1 LSSVSIDDLFERYG
15 PAYRWLAFV
24 TCMLGAMTMVLTQTT
39 VNVAFPAIMGAFGI
53 GRDQAQWLSSGFFA
67 AMTAGMLVS
76 AWLISVFGERTVYV
90 VCLALFLG
98 GSAASGI
105 APNTETLMAGRLL
118 QGVTAGII
126 QPMAMALTFKV
137 FPPDRRGTAMGL
149 FSMGIVFAP
158 AMGPTLGGV
167 VIDLFNWRYIF
178 FLTVPTI
185 ALAMIMGVFFMPSS
199 SRPKKLPP
207 FDFAGFSLVCF
218 SLFCLIF
225 ALGSGNREGWSSN
238 EILLL
243 FTFSVISLAAFIAW
257 ELYTPRPLMNLSL
270 FRNARFTSAAILGFC
285 VGGVFLTSTFLIPVF
300 VQSIQGYT
308 PLRAGLLLMPGGLF
322 LLLLFPISGRISD
335 SLPAHVILIGGLIA
349 FILAFIQLSAA
360 DVNTPFWTFVYFT
373 LYIRVGLGFTMPVI
387 NATALKALE
396 SDQINQGSGM
406 INFIRML
413 GAAIWLNLI
422 VALLD
427 IRVPFHS
434 GALTASQ
441 TAANDTS
448 QEMLSVVKG
457 VLSEA
462 GVAEP
467 IQAPGALHYLGQVV
481 YAQASTLGF
490 QDAFLSLA
498 VLATV
503 ALVPAWYLS
512 RTERR

>member
-1 LSSVSIDDLFERYG
+1 
-15 PAYRWLAFV
+15 
-24 TCMLGAMTMVLTQTT
+24 
-39 VNVAFPAIMGAFGI
+39 
-53 GRDQAQWLSSGFFA
+53 
-67 AMTAGMLVS
+67 
-76 AWLISVFGERTVYV
+76 
-90 VCLALFLG
+90 
-98 GSAASGI
+98 
-105 APNTETLMAGRLL
+105 
-118 QGVTAGII
+118 
-126 QPMAMALTFKV
+126 
-137 FPPDRRGTAMGL
+137 
-149 FSMGIVFAP
+149 
-158 AMGPTLGGV
+158 
-167 VIDLFNWRYIF
+167 
-178 FLTVPTI
+178 
-185 ALAMIMGVFFMPSS
+185 
-199 SRPKKLPP
+199 
-207 FDFAGFSLVCF
+207 
-218 SLFCLIF
+218 
-225 ALGSGNREGWSSN
+225 
-238 EILLL
+238 
-243 FTFSVISLAAFIAW
+243 
-257 ELYTPRPLMNLSL
+257 
-270 FRNARFTSAAILGFC
+270 
-285 VGGVFLTSTFLIPVF
+285 
-300 VQSIQGYT
+300 
-308 PLRAGLLLMPGGLF
+308 MPGGLF
-322 LLLLFPISGRISD
+322 LLILFPISGRISD

-512 RTERR
+512 RTEKR